1 MRKHLLAAC
10 EAITTAQPKRAPDYT
25 ACGKEILRDGEHFA
39 DMATPGA
46 AIAAAIMFN
55 RGVLVCQSVN
65 EAEMA
70 LLREELWG

>member
-1 MRKHLLAAC
+1 MSERF
-10 EAITTAQPKRAPDYT
+10 I

-46 AIAAAIMFN
+46 AVAAATLFN
-55 RGVLVCQSVN
+55 RGVLVCQSVS